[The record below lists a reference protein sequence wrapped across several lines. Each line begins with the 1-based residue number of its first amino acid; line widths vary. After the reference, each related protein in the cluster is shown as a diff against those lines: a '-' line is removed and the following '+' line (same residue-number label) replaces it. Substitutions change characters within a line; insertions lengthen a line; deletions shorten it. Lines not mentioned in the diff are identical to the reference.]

1 MRKTGCLMAGEQSR
15 GGSFHS
21 VPLTDT
27 SAFRDRDVG
36 DLAVRY
42 REAEPGP
49 HIALDGLFPDEVLQ
63 AICDEIDAIEIDPE
77 KNFYSTYLKR
87 RISDLSRLPPTAR
100 RLIEDLNSADFLGFL
115 ERLTGIE
122 GLIPDPYLEGG
133 GIHQI
138 GTGGFLKI
146 HTDFNFHSRLR
157 LHRRINLLLYL
168 NPGWQPQWGGALE
181 LWDADVTECKA
192 SYLPEFNR
200 MVLFSTTD
208 QSYHGHPDPLTC
220 PDNIRRNSIA
230 LYYYTAERPQDEVR
244 FSKSTMTNYQPRP
257 SEKFA
262 KGRLHHLINQMEIRF
277 PFVRRIM
284 KIGRKLK

>member
-1 MRKTGCLMAGEQSR
+1 MADQQDR
-15 GGSFHS
+15 VGSTEP

-27 SAFRDRDVG
+27 ATFRDMDAG
-36 DLAVRY
+36 ELAIRY

-49 HIALDGLFPDEVLQ
+49 HIALDGLFPDDVLQ
-63 AICDEIDAIEIDPE
+63 GICDEIGAIEIDPE

-138 GTGGFLKI
+138 GTGGYLKI
-146 HTDFNFHSRLR
+146 HTDFNYHSHLR
-157 LHRRINLLLYL
+157 LHRRLNLLLYL
-168 NPGWQPQWGGALE
+168 NPGWRAEWGGAIE

-192 SYLPEFNR
+192 SYLPLFNR

-208 QSYHGHPDPLTC
+208 QSYHGHPDPLAC
-220 PDNIRRNSIA
+220 PDTVRRNSIA
-230 LYYYTAERPQDEVR
+230 LYYYTVDRPQDEVR

-257 SEKFA
+257 SEKFGQ
-262 KGRLHHLINQMEIRF
+262 GRLHHLVNQIEIRF
-277 PFVRRIM
+277 PLIRRLLSLA
-284 KIGRKLK
+284 RRLR